1 MKTFTEEDID
11 ATVTDFL
18 RRIDA
23 RRVIPATPEP
33 FQITSTKRVV
43 SGEELRRM
51 FPLPRN
57 VATQQKSP
65 NSNAT

>member
-1 MKTFTEEDID
+1 METFTKEQIN

-23 RRVIPATPEP
+23 RRTIPAAPEP
-33 FQITSTKRVV
+33 FQITSTKRTV

-65 NSNAT
+65 NSNAA